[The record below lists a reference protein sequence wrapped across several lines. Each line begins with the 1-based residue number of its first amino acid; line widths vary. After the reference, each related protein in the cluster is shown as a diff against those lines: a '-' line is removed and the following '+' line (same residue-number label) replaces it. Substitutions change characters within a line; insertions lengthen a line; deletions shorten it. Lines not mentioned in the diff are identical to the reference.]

1 MWEPIL
7 CKVIILLTSVFQTTL
22 VCILPI
28 IVVNDD
34 KILETNSL
42 EQFETYSVLK
52 VLHIFFSL
60 PCVKIPTYMILY
72 FDMEV

>member
-28 IVVNDD
+28 IVNDD
-34 KILETNSL
+34 KILETNRL